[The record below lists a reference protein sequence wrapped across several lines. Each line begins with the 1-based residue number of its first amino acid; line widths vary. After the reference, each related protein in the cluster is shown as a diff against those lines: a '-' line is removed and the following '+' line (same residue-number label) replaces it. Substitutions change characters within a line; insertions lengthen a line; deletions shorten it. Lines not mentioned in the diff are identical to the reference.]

1 VNSEN
6 KPIIILII
14 VLISL
19 FLCCCVCAV
28 AGSLLYFTRKGGS
41 TAATVESPQISLTP
55 VSTPAAVPNRLDPE
69 LMAQFAQIEKDVS
82 TLKGLQLATPLKRE
96 SLSTAQLEE
105 QVTTE
110 FFKDYTPENAA
121 EDVTTL
127 SLLGLLPE
135 NFDLLEF
142 YKKLYTEQIAGY
154 YDNETKSMYVVAD
167 QGFGGMERST
177 YAHEFTH
184 ALQDA
189 TYNFKDGLGYSDAA
203 CEKNSEY
210 CAAIQSL
217 IEGDATNTQME
228 WLTEYAT
235 SQDIKDLQSFM
246 TSFKSPVLDSAP
258 AYMQEDMGFPYTQG
272 SNFVKTLLAS
282 GGEEAINTAFTSQRP
297 VSTEQIMHPSR
308 YPDDKPV
315 AVSLPELANGL
326 GADWQEID
334 RETIGEWYT
343 WLILA
348 RANDDGFR
356 QLDSIASAATEGW
369 GGDQYAVLSDGKD
382 SAFVVSYRWDTSKD
396 SDEAYKAFLTYTQ
409 LRFGAQN
416 AADIA
421 CKEGYCSSLMRNPD
435 QGFTW
440 IISTS
445 SEAVTA
451 LQSSVRN

>member
-1 VNSEN
+1 MISEN

-28 AGSLLYFTRKGGS
+28 IGSAFFITR
-41 TAATVESPQISLTP
+41 TVSSSETIPPTP
-55 VSTPAAVPNRLDPE
+55 VISFAPAKTPEGFPSTIDLALS
-69 LMAQFAQIEKDVS
+69 AQFAQIEKEVS
-82 TLKGLQLATPLKRE
+82 SLKGMELETSLKRE
-96 SLSTAQLEE
+96 SLTTAQLKE

-110 FFKDYTPENAA
+110 FFKDYTPEDAA

-127 SLLGLLPE
+127 ALLGLLPE
-135 NFDLLEF
+135 DFDILNF
-142 YKKLYTEQIAGY
+142 YKQLYTEQIAGY

-189 TYNFKDGLGYSDAA
+189 RYDFKAGLGYSDEA

-210 CAAIQSL
+210 CAAIQAL
-217 IEGDATNTQME
+217 IEGDATNTQMA
-228 WLTEYAT
+228 WMSEYAT
-235 SQDIKDLQSFM
+235 EQDFKDLQTFI
-246 TSFKSPVLDSAP
+246 TSFESPILDSAP
-258 AYMQEDMGFPYTQG
+258 AYMQEDMNFPYTQG
-272 SNFVKTLLAS
+272 STFVKTLQAS
-282 GGEEAINTAFTSQRP
+282 GGEKAVDAAFTSQKP
-297 VSTEQIMHPSR
+297 VSTEQILHPSR
-308 YPDDKPV
+308 YPDDKPMTV
-315 AVSLPELANGL
+315 LLPELAKSL
-326 GADWQEID
+326 GPAWQEID

-348 RANDDGFR
+348 RADDEGYR
-356 QLDSIASAATEGW
+356 QLDSIVSAATEGW

-382 SAFVVSYRWDTSKD
+382 SAFVVTYRWDTSKD

-416 AADIA
+416 SAELA

-435 QGFTW
+435 QGLTW
-440 IISTS
+440 IVSTS
-445 SEAVTA
+445 SEAVTK

>member
-1 VNSEN
+1 MNSEN
-6 KPIIILII
+6 KPIIILVI

-19 FLCCCVCAV
+19 FLCCFVCAV
-28 AGSLLYFTRKGGS
+28 VGSLFFITQKGVSSTS
-41 TAATVESPQISLTP
+41 TAVSPEISLTP
-55 VSTPAAVPNRLDPE
+55 ENTPAAVPNEFDP
-69 LMAQFAQIEKDVS
+69 ATTAKFTQIEKEVS

-96 SLSTAQLEE
+96 SLTTAQLEE
-105 QVTTE
+105 QVSTE
-110 FFKDYTPENAA
+110 FFKDYTPEKAA

-127 SLLGLLPE
+127 SLLGLLPK
-135 NFDLLEF
+135 NFDLLDF

-189 TYNFKDGLGYSDAA
+189 NYNFKDGLGYSDEA

-217 IEGDATNTQME
+217 IEGDATNIQME
-228 WLTEYAT
+228 WLTTYAT

-246 TSFKSPVLDSAP
+246 SSFKSPVLDSAP
-258 AYMQEDMGFPYTQG
+258 AYMQEDMNFPYTQG
-272 SNFVKTLLAS
+272 SNFVKALLAN
-282 GGEEAINTAFTSQRP
+282 GGKEAINTAFTSLRP
-297 VSTEQIMHPSR
+297 VSTEQILHPSR
-308 YPDDKPV
+308 YPDDKPT
-315 AVSLPELANGL
+315 AVSLPEMAKEL

-348 RANDDGFR
+348 RANDDGNR
-356 QLDSIASAATEGW
+356 QLDSIVSAATEGW
-369 GGDQYAVLSDGKD
+369 GGDQYVVLVDGKD

-396 SDEAYKAFLTYTQ
+396 GDEAYKAFTTYTQ
-409 LRFGAQN
+409 LRFGNQN
-416 AADIA
+416 AQDLA
-421 CKEGYCSSLMRNPD
+421 CKDGYCSSLMRNPD

-440 IISTS
+440 IVSTS
-445 SEAVTA
+445 SEALTT
-451 LQSSVRN
+451 LQSLVRN